1 MRERRSRA
9 TEDARDSPSFWLSK
23 LKHEYETEAHT
34 YRDYQNYRH
43 VFKMLNCRSAVVDWQ
58 QTRSDFDVT
67 STMLKFIANAMY
79 IFWNYVYERELQIVN
94 KISEIEPG
102 TSVCHFTL
110 NRGLNRFWR
119 AHTRG
124 TTYTPTH
131 THSHISCGVTSPAHA
146 SQGGS
151 FSTLASA
158 TFRNLHWIARS
169 HWRARL
175 FGTYTGCACQLGF
188 S

>member
-1 MRERRSRA
+1 
-9 TEDARDSPSFWLSK
+9 
-23 LKHEYETEAHT
+23 
-34 YRDYQNYRH
+34 
-43 VFKMLNCRSAVVDWQ
+43 MLNCRSAVVDWQ

-67 STMLKFIANAMY
+67 STMLKSIANAMY

-110 NRGLNRFWR
+110 NRGLNWFWR

-124 TTYTPTH
+124 ATYTPTH

-151 FSTLASA
+151 FSTMCLCIFTRRRHLRKNNKRALQCARWLTMLKPVDAILTHAYIPSPNGVKCVNPTA
-158 TFRNLHWIARS
+158 MRSRLH
-169 HWRARL
+169 
-175 FGTYTGCACQLGF
+175 
-188 S
+188 